1 MALSALDL
9 PLFDRPAMATSY
21 PESSPKAA
29 GDVALRRN
37 RALEYRDIYNSGMNR
52 TRLGLLLACALFSG
66 VAGAGDAALG
76 AQKAA
81 VCGACHGMT
90 GISVNPEWPSL
101 AGQPEAYVVAQ
112 LKAFKEGRRVN
123 PLMTPMAVALTE
135 KDMQDLGAHFAQ
147 QTPTGLE
154 ADPSNWQAGEK
165 LYRGGDM
172 ERGIPAC
179 IACHG
184 PQGRGN
190 GPAGY
195 PALRA
200 QHAVYAYAQLK
211 AFKDGVRTSIGN
223 DIMASVTDRMTDVEM
238 RALASYLQGLR

>member
-1 MALSALDL
+1 MN
-9 PLFDRPAMATSY
+9 
-21 PESSPKAA
+21 K
-29 GDVALRRN
+29 N
-37 RALEYRDIYNSGMNR
+37 RF
-52 TRLGLLLACALFSG
+52 GLLLACALFAG
-66 VAGAGDAALG
+66 VSSAGDAAQG

-90 GISVNPEWPSL
+90 GNSVNPEWPNL

-112 LKAFKEGRRVN
+112 LKAFKEGGRVN
-123 PLMTPMAVALTE
+123 PLMTPMAAPLAE

-154 ADPSNWQAGEK
+154 ADPSTWKAGEK
-165 LYRGGDM
+165 LYRGGDAKR
-172 ERGIPAC
+172 EIPAC

-200 QHAVYAYAQLK
+200 QHALYAYAQLK
-211 AFKDGVRTSIGN
+211 AFREGTRTSPGSG
-223 DIMASVTDRMTDVEM
+223 IMAAVTERMTDAEM

>member
-1 MALSALDL
+1 MKKPAWTASVLAFAALAG
-9 PLFDRPAMATSY
+9 PAS
-21 PESSPKAA
+21 
-29 GDVALRRN
+29 
-37 RALEYRDIYNSGMNR
+37 
-52 TRLGLLLACALFSG
+52 
-66 VAGAGDAALG
+66 AGDAAQG

-90 GISVNPEWPSL
+90 GSSINPEWPSL
-101 AGQPEAYVVAQ
+101 AGQPEAYIVGQ
-112 LKAFKEGRRVN
+112 LQQFKQGTRVN
-123 PLMTPMAVALTE
+123 PLMTPMALPLSDQ
-135 KDMQDLGAHFAQ
+135 DMKDLGAHFAQ

-154 ADPSNWQAGEK
+154 ADPSTWMAGEK
-165 LYRGGDM
+165 LYRGGDA

-200 QHAVYAYAQLK
+200 QHAVYAYGQLR
-211 AFKDGVRTSIGN
+211 AFADGRRTTACN
-223 DIMASVTDRMTDVEM
+223 DIMRVVASRLTDEEM
-238 RALASYLQGLR
+238 RALASYTQGLR

>member
-1 MALSALDL
+1 MN
-9 PLFDRPAMATSY
+9 
-21 PESSPKAA
+21 K
-29 GDVALRRN
+29 N
-37 RALEYRDIYNSGMNR
+37 RF
-52 TRLGLLLACALFSG
+52 GLLLACALF
-66 VAGAGDAALG
+66 AGASSAAGDAAQG

-90 GISVNPEWPSL
+90 GNSVNPEWPNL

-112 LKAFKEGRRVN
+112 LKAFKDGRRVN
-123 PLMTPMAVALTE
+123 PLMTPMAAPLGE

-147 QTPTGLE
+147 QTPAGLE
-154 ADPSNWQAGEK
+154 ADPSTWKAGEK
-165 LYRGGDM
+165 LYRGGDARR
-172 ERGIPAC
+172 EIPAC

-200 QHAVYAYAQLK
+200 QHAVYSYAQLK
-211 AFKDGVRTSIGN
+211 AFKDRTRESPGSE
-223 DIMASVTDRMTDVEM
+223 IMAAITERMTDAEM

>member
-1 MALSALDL
+1 MN
-9 PLFDRPAMATSY
+9 
-21 PESSPKAA
+21 K
-29 GDVALRRN
+29 N
-37 RALEYRDIYNSGMNR
+37 RF
-52 TRLGLLLACALFSG
+52 GLLLACALFAG
-66 VAGAGDAALG
+66 VSSAGDAAQG

-90 GISVNPEWPSL
+90 GNSVNPEWPNL

-112 LKAFKEGRRVN
+112 LKAFKEGGRVN
-123 PLMTPMAVALTE
+123 PLMTPMAAPLAE

-154 ADPSNWQAGEK
+154 ADPSTWKAGEK
-165 LYRGGDM
+165 LYRGGDAKR
-172 ERGIPAC
+172 EIPAC

-200 QHAVYAYAQLK
+200 QHALYAYAQLK
-211 AFKDGVRTSIGN
+211 AFKEGTRKSPGSG
-223 DIMASVTDRMTDVEM
+223 IMAAVTERMTDAEM